1 MPFTEFA
8 GDAAQQGRVG
18 RQASGGFMPKK
29 MAFREVFSGFS
40 GHIEARWAAVVLRLD
55 CYRTSFKQGVEMAAA
70 AATGV
75 APHVLGT
82 NSGLHLAGLP

>member
-8 GDAAQQGRVG
+8 GDAAQQRRGC

-29 MAFREVFSGFS
+29 MAIRGLFSVFS
-40 GHIEARWAAVVLRLD
+40 GHIEARWAALVSRLD
-55 CYRTSFKQGVEMAAA
+55 CYRTSFKQGVEMATA

-75 APHVLGT
+75 ETHVLSAD
-82 NSGLHLAGLP
+82 SGLHLAGLP